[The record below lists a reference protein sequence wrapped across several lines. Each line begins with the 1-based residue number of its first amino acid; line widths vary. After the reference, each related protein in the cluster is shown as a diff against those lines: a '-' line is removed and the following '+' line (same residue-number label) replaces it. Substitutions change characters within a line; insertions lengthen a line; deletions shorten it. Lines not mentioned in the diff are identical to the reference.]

1 MIMQKFKTTLAGIQG
16 LHTGKISRVN
26 LSKSI
31 FLGIALTVLSQNE
44 AKAQLTATGQIRERT
59 ELRAG
64 QGTLQK
70 EGDKAGLFTSQ
81 RARLNIG
88 FTGYRFKI
96 YTSLQ
101 DVRVWGQD
109 ASSINRTTTEANNGI
124 LFHEAWAEIN
134 LVDTTSTIQNV
145 SLKVGR
151 QEISYDDQK
160 VLGGLDWL
168 QQGRRH
174 DAMVFKFANKG
185 WIADVG
191 AAFNQNKELNTGT
204 VYNGVPTA
212 YGAGTNGIGTM
223 YKSFQYAYLGKKFSF
238 GDVSFLFFKDDFN
251 KYTSVTSGTP
261 AVTTKVYGEGVW
273 SRNTTGFYFNTN
285 PTRKINLTGSVY
297 HQGGKDKD
305 GRSISAN
312 LASITS
318 TLQVGRK
325 LFVGP
330 GIDYL
335 SGTDGTKAVTATS
348 ESNLF
353 DPLYGTPHKFW
364 GSMDYFY
371 AANGFGK
378 QGLLNYFF
386 KVKYN
391 AKDNLTFLLDVHAF
405 EAANTLSD
413 GAGGKLDSYL
423 GTELDL
429 LVKYNLTKMINIE
442 AGYSIMKA
450 TNSMASASVKNITTP
465 DLTPQFAYVM
475 LNIKPNFLAKK

>member
-1 MIMQKFKTTLAGIQG
+1 MQKIKTTVLPFIALKKEPIA
-16 LHTGKISRVN
+16 TTK

-31 FLGIALTVLSQNE
+31 FLGIAFLCLSHNE
-44 AKAQLTATGQIRERT
+44 ANAQLTATGQIRERT
-59 ELRAG
+59 EVRAG

-70 EGDKAGLFTSQ
+70 KGERAALFNTQ
-81 RARLNIG
+81 RARLNLG
-88 FTGYRFKI
+88 FTGYRFKVFMA
-96 YTSLQ
+96 LQ

-109 ASSINRTTTEANNGI
+109 ASSINRTTTEGNNGM
-124 LFHEAWAEIN
+124 LLHEAWGEIM
-134 LVDTTSTIQNV
+134 LIDTTSTIQNLSV
-145 SLKVGR
+145 KLGR

-174 DAMVFKFANKG
+174 DAIVFKFANKG

-204 VYNGVPTA
+204 IYNGVPTA
-212 YGAGTNGIGTM
+212 YGAGTNGIGTQ
-223 YKSFQYAYLGKKFSF
+223 YKSFQYAYLGRKFFF

-251 KYTSVTSGTP
+251 KYTTVTTGTP
-261 AVTTKVYGEGVW
+261 AVTTKVNGEGVW
-273 SRNTTGFYFNTN
+273 SRNTTGLYFNSTI
-285 PTRKINLTGSVY
+285 TRKLNLTGSLY
-297 HQGGKDKD
+297 HQGGHDKD
-305 GRSISAN
+305 GRALSAN
-312 LASITS
+312 LASLTS

-335 SGTDGTKAVTATS
+335 SGDDGTKTMTATTD
-348 ESNLF
+348 NNRF

-364 GSMDYFY
+364 GGMDYFY

-386 KVKYN
+386 KAKYN
-391 AKDNLTFLLDVHAF
+391 MKDNLTLLLDIHGF
-405 EAANTLSD
+405 EAANSLSN
-413 GAGGKLDSYL
+413 GSGGKLSSYL
-423 GTELDL
+423 GTEVDL
-429 LVKYNLTKMINIE
+429 VVKYNMTKMINIE
-442 AGYSIMKA
+442 AGYSFMKA
-450 TNSMASASVKNITTP
+450 TNSMASAAVKNVTNP
-465 DLTPQFAYVM
+465 DLSPQFAYVM

>member
-1 MIMQKFKTTLAGIQG
+1 MQKIKTTVLPFIALKKEPIA
-16 LHTGKISRVN
+16 TTK

-31 FLGIALTVLSQNE
+31 FLGIAFLFLSHNE
-44 AKAQLTATGQIRERT
+44 GNAQLTATGQIRERT
-59 ELRAG
+59 EVRAG

-70 EGDKAGLFTSQ
+70 KGERAALFNTQ
-81 RARLNIG
+81 RARLNLG
-88 FTGYRFKI
+88 FTGYRFKVFMA
-96 YTSLQ
+96 LQ

-109 ASSINRTTTEANNGI
+109 ASSINRTTTEGNNGM
-124 LFHEAWAEIN
+124 LLHEAWGEIM
-134 LVDTTSTIQNV
+134 LIDTTSTIQNLSV
-145 SLKVGR
+145 KLGR

-174 DAMVFKFANKG
+174 DAIVFKFANKG

-204 VYNGVPTA
+204 IYNGVPTA
-212 YGAGTNGIGTM
+212 YGAGTNGIGTQ
-223 YKSFQYAYLGKKFSF
+223 YKSFQYAYLGRKFFF

-251 KYTSVTSGTP
+251 KYTTVTTGTP
-261 AVTTKVYGEGVW
+261 AVTTKVNGEGVW
-273 SRNTTGFYFNTN
+273 SRNTTGLYFNSTI
-285 PTRKINLTGSVY
+285 TRKINLTGSLY
-297 HQGGKDKD
+297 HQGGHDKD
-305 GRSISAN
+305 GRALSAN
-312 LASITS
+312 LASLTS

-335 SGTDGTKAVTATS
+335 SGDDGTKTVTATTD
-348 ESNLF
+348 NNRF

-364 GSMDYFY
+364 GGMDYFY

-386 KVKYN
+386 KAKYN
-391 AKDNLTFLLDVHAF
+391 MKDNLTLQLDIHGF
-405 EAANTLSD
+405 EAANSLSN
-413 GAGGKLDSYL
+413 GSGGKLSSYL
-423 GTELDL
+423 GTEVDL
-429 LVKYNLTKMINIE
+429 VVKYNMTKMINIE
-442 AGYSIMKA
+442 AGYSFMKA
-450 TNSMASASVKNITTP
+450 TNSMASAAVKNVTNP
-465 DLTPQFAYVM
+465 DLSPQFAYVM